1 MAVKIHCIEKPR
13 LSGNFFRIS
22 SEDGKTADRLLQG
35 QWWQAIAQDENERD
49 FLVIWNTDK
58 DESEVDW
65 KNYDFVVQFGDFS
78 QDVTRHVKLEPNEFY
93 NY

>member
-13 LSGNFFRIS
+13 LSGSFFRIS

-35 QWWQAIAQDENERD
+35 HWWQAIAQDHNERD

-58 DESEVDW
+58 PEEEVDW
-65 KNYDFVVQFGDFS
+65 DHYDYVVQYGDFS
-78 QDVTRHVKLEPNEFY
+78 QDVTRHVILEKNEFY
-93 NY
+93 SF